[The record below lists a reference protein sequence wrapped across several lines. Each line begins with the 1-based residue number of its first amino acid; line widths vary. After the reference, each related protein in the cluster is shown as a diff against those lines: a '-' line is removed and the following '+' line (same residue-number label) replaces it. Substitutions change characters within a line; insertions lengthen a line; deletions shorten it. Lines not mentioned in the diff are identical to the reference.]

1 MPAQD
6 LARCITKSQ
15 EKDTSSLM
23 RSEVAE
29 IVEKYGTYGM
39 PWIVV
44 QRPKDGEVA
53 WWFGSDRFHNIA
65 WWLVQLCLIDNLQEE
80 VIETDKLTNVI
91 FSQARRGRIPM
102 EWSFPGEEV

>member
-1 MPAQD
+1 MTDDEPSLQEELFIRNNSTSDPSFLPSIPPSIIPAQE

-15 EKDTSSLM
+15 EKDISTLM

-29 IVEKYGTYGM
+29 IVEKYGTYGL
-39 PWIVV
+39 PWIVA

-65 WWLVQLCLIDNLQEE
+65 WW
-80 VIETDKLTNVI
+80 
-91 FSQARRGRIPM
+91 
-102 EWSFPGEEV
+102 

>member
-1 MPAQD
+1 
-6 LARCITKSQ
+6 
-15 EKDTSSLM
+15 M

-29 IVEKYGTYGM
+29 IVEKYRTYGL

-65 WWLVQLCLIDNLQEE
+65 WWYVQLGLMASVRGGMIKWLMLLHRLGEDEYPWNGPFPA
-80 VIETDKLTNVI
+80 TKSKL
-91 FSQARRGRIPM
+91 
-102 EWSFPGEEV
+102 

>member
-1 MPAQD
+1 MTDDEPFPQAELFIRNTSTSDPSFLPSLPPSVIPARE
-6 LARCITKSQ
+6 LALCIAKSQ

-29 IVEKYGTYGM
+29 IVEKYGTYGL

-65 WWLVQLCLIDNLQEE
+65 WW
-80 VIETDKLTNVI
+80 
-91 FSQARRGRIPM
+91 
-102 EWSFPGEEV
+102 

>member
-6 LARCITKSQ
+6 LARCITKAQ
-15 EKDTSSLM
+15 EKDISNLV
-23 RSEVAE
+23 RNEVAE
-29 IVEKYGTYGM
+29 IVEKYGAYGL

-65 WWLVQLCLIDNLQEE
+65 WW
-80 VIETDKLTNVI
+80 
-91 FSQARRGRIPM
+91 
-102 EWSFPGEEV
+102 